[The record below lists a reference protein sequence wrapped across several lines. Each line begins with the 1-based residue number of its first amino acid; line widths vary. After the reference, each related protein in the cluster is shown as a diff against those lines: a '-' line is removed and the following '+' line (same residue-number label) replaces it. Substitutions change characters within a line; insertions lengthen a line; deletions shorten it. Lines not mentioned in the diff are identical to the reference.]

1 MRIVAR
7 VLLAGISLRVEGLEH
22 VPRGGPALV
31 VCRHYHHLYDGA
43 ALTLALKRP
52 VRILVALDWA
62 KDARQRRTMELL
74 CRLARWPIVLRGAS
88 GTSDW
93 GSGYDPRERSRYV
106 REALVRS
113 AELLRRGD
121 VLAIFPEG
129 YPTIDPVA
137 TRKRDDEW
145 LPFAEGY
152 LAVAERARRAGT
164 RVPLVPAGLSYAGPS
179 SKPTAITLR
188 FGSPE
193 WIASP
198 AERRSVARSLE
209 ERVHELSA

>member
-22 VPRGGPALV
+22 VPRRGPALV

-62 KDARQRRTMELL
+62 KDARQRRRMELL
-74 CRLARWPIVLRGAS
+74 CRVARWPIVLRRAS
-88 GTSDW
+88 PAGDW

-106 REALVRS
+106 REALVAS
-113 AELLRRGD
+113 AELLQRGD
-121 VLAIFPEG
+121 LLAIFPEG

-145 LPFAEGY
+145 LPFADGY
-152 LAVAERARRAGT
+152 LAVAERARRGGT
-164 RVPLVPAGLSYAGPS
+164 RVPLVPAGLSYAGAS

-188 FGSPE
+188 FGAPE
-193 WIASP
+193 CIASP